1 MIKYLF
7 IITICFNQLFILGQK
22 KETTKLKDKIV
33 VEGYI
38 KYMNSSSVMS
48 LDSIIGDN
56 LIHNRLK
63 VKAFLSTKIT
73 AVVEMRNRIFYG
85 EATSLN
91 SSLGKQLD
99 NDMGQVDL
107 SFVPLNK
114 KSIVIHSI
122 FDRAYI
128 KYMAKKWELR
138 IGRQRINWGV
148 NLAWN
153 PNDLFNAYSLIDFD
167 YQERPGADAIR
178 FQYFT
183 GDLSS
188 VELAVQPGE
197 NLNSS
202 IIAGL
207 WKFNKWEY
215 DLQLLAGNYNS
226 DIAIGAGWAGN
237 IKKSGLKGEAT
248 YFHPKENISDTNGVF
263 SSSITI
269 DHSFKNGIY
278 INNSILFNSG
288 GINSITNAGN
298 PFQSFFYELSP
309 KNLMPSKYTFFSQ
322 LNGSFNTSINGSFS
336 AFYMIGI
343 DVLLIM
349 PSINYSI
356 AENWELMLISQTAA
370 GKVNGKFKGMGAGFF
385 LRLMVNF

>member
-22 KETTKLKDKIV
+22 KEKTKLKDKIV

-63 VKAFLSTKIT
+63 VKAFLSTKMT
-73 AVVEMRNRIFYG
+73 VVVEMRNRIFYG

-91 SSLGKQLD
+91 SSLGNQLD
-99 NDMGQVDL
+99 NDMGQLDL

-188 VELAVQPGE
+188 IELAVQPGE
-197 NLNSS
+197 DLDNS

-207 WKFNKWEY
+207 WKFNKWKY

-226 DIAIGAGWAGN
+226 DIAIGGGWAGN
-237 IKKSGLKGEAT
+237 IKKSGLKGEFT
-248 YFHPKENISDTNGVF
+248 YFHPKDNIADTNGVV
-263 SSSITI
+263 SSSLTI

-288 GINSITNAGN
+288 GISGINNAGN

-309 KNLMPSKYTFFSQ
+309 KNLMPSKFTLFSQ
-322 LNGSFNTSINGSFS
+322 LSGSFNPSLSGSLS
-336 AFYMIGI
+336 AFYMFGL
-343 DVLLIM
+343 DVLLVM
-349 PSINYSI
+349 PSINYSV
-356 AENWELMLISQTAA
+356 AENWELMLISQAAA
-370 GKVNGKFKGMGAGFF
+370 GKVNTKYKGMGAGFF